1 MTIVEWANRELAVLK
16 GQLAYLNSGAA
27 RFYDGPERDADHD
40 RTIDCVTMVERQIG
54 EWERLM
60 AQHGIEI
67 HKPSIADN

>member
-27 RFYDGPERDADHD
+27 RLYDNWDRDAARD
-40 RTIDCVTMVERQIG
+40 RTTDCVTMIECQIG

-60 AQHGIEI
+60 AQNGIEI
-67 HKPSIADN
+67 CTPSVADN